1 MHSMNFAWIVCS
13 RDSNQTQEVS
23 GGTSMGKSLFARLE
37 TDGNETAM
45 RLEDL
50 YAGPQPSACWL
61 IGGGPSLSMLPTRR
75 IAASALPKMS
85 INLAG
90 IRLLRPNF
98 WTSYDPTAR
107 FHRSIYLDPGITKFV
122 HRRRAMEIVPN
133 STFKVC
139 ECPNVLV
146 FDRQKRG
153 YSEFVSPLATG
164 ILDWADSLVQ
174 AIDLLYRLGFRII
187 YLAGCEMQI
196 RLSPQQKNFARNRG
210 IEHDSRLPLKHF
222 MRQCKRGGI
231 ASQDF
236 DRIPG
241 PSQYHF
247 DDRKPFA
254 AAVQT
259 DWH

>member
-153 YSEFVSPLATG
+153 YSEFV
-164 ILDWADSLVQ
+164 
-174 AIDLLYRLGFRII
+174 
-187 YLAGCEMQI
+187 
-196 RLSPQQKNFARNRG
+196 
-210 IEHDSRLPLKHF
+210 
-222 MRQCKRGGI
+222 
-231 ASQDF
+231 
-236 DRIPG
+236 
-241 PSQYHF
+241 
-247 DDRKPFA
+247 
-254 AAVQT
+254 
-259 DWH
+259 